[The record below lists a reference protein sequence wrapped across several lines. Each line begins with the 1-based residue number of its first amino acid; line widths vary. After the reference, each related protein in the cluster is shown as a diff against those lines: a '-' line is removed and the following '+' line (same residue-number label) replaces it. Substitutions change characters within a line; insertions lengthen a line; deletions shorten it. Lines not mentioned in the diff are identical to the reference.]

1 MSSISN
7 LEMLEDEIEL
17 LKSLEQITIAINL
30 NHGEKSLHPYTK
42 VCYTKQFC
50 FDYYFEGLQQL
61 EY

>member
-30 NHGEKSLHPYTK
+30 NHGEKSVHPYTK
-42 VCYTKQFC
+42 VCVKRKNF
-50 FDYYFEGLQQL
+50 FNYFEGLQKL

>member
-42 VCYTKQFC
+42 VCFKRKKKF
-50 FDYYFEGLQQL
+50 
-61 EY
+61 